1 METFKC
7 LIMITIY
14 MLTQYFSSFL
24 HSKELSLIYLS
35 WHVIYSDIILNIC
48 LHLSAITPLH
58 TRYIPEMFP
67 VSPFS
72 FYELTTLYPPLYVPF
87 LLSRDVYI
95 FTDSAHVIPFM
106 KASILLSA
114 SKCQMKNY

>member
-24 HSKELSLIYLS
+24 HSKEVSLIYLS
-35 WHVIYSDIILNIC
+35 WHVIYSDLILNIF

-58 TRYIPEMFP
+58 TCYIPEFFP

-87 LLSRDVYI
+87 LLSRDVDI

-106 KASILLSA
+106 KASPILLSA
-114 SKCQMKNY
+114 SK